1 MATLIVQEEYT
12 RGPSSSLERT
22 TWMKNSSLLLP
33 GLRRDKERYESAR
46 FQLMMYECLYSVK
59 MFTFF
64 YISCLAINRT
74 FSV

>member
-33 GLRRDKERYESAR
+33 GLRRDKERYESANKI
-46 FQLMMYECLYSVK
+46 LTNV
-59 MFTFF
+59 
-64 YISCLAINRT
+64 IPIND
-74 FSV
+74 V

>member
-33 GLRRDKERYESAR
+33 GLRRDRERYETNVI
-46 FQLMMYECLYSVK
+46 YECLYSVK

-64 YISCLAINRT
+64 YISCLAINRI
-74 FSV
+74 FPV

>member
-46 FQLMMYECLYSVK
+46 FQ
-59 MFTFF
+59 
-64 YISCLAINRT
+64 
-74 FSV
+74 